1 MTEEEFLKYYA
12 SGITSFINLYERY
25 KNKYKSDEDRPNN
38 NIFSI
43 LNESVLRECIANKF
57 IENSNNY
64 KITVEAFYEKKTI
77 KKNEKKKEKKLDLL
91 IWKDNK
97 MLCALEL
104 KIERD
109 DTTTSGAVRDMIID
123 ANRLIESEKFKDAE
137 KYVVL
142 VIDYTNIDNK
152 CNEEQKPKRG
162 GKTIF
167 DPDFYKLLKNL
178 LIPESNTE
186 EFNFRELAKKVESIK
201 TNDTDWKN
209 WLKIVKKSFLVLKFK
224 YRIKFNDSKEIILF
238 KCEKKETDSQ
248 KKDDISNS

>member
-1 MTEEEFLKYYA
+1 
-12 SGITSFINLYERY
+12 
-25 KNKYKSDEDRPNN
+25 
-38 NIFSI
+38 
-43 LNESVLRECIANKF
+43 
-57 IENSNNY
+57 
-64 KITVEAFYEKKTI
+64 
-77 KKNEKKKEKKLDLL
+77 
-91 IWKDNK
+91 
-97 MLCALEL
+97 
-104 KIERD
+104 
-109 DTTTSGAVRDMIID
+109 
-123 ANRLIESEKFKDAE
+123 
-137 KYVVL
+137 VL